1 MCVFRVCYESH
12 ETLPTVINTVACI
25 QTTRE
30 FRTAQQQ
37 QRKKKWIENCQ
48 GMSHSHATQRNL

>member
-37 QRKKKWIENCQ
+37 QRKKKMN
-48 GMSHSHATQRNL
+48 